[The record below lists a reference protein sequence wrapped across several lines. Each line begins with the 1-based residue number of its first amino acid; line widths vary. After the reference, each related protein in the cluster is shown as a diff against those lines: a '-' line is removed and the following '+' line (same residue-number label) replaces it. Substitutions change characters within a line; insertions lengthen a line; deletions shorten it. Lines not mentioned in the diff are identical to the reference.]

1 MSQNKSNA
9 QRKFWLQ
16 LLAFALILLP
26 PIGLYFSVTLN
37 VAWAT
42 WVLMGLIV
50 VGMFLTMRVT

>member
-16 LLAFALILLP
+16 ALAFALIMLP

-37 VAWAT
+37 VIWVT
-42 WVLMGLIV
+42 WILMGLIAA
-50 VGMFLTMRVT
+50 GMFLTMRVT